1 LSLVSKSRI
10 GSNSMDAS
18 KLRDASRSRDVSKI
32 RKASS
37 WVDAINS
44 RDTSNSIPK
53 QCQRKKLI
61 CVKTLTKLPELT
73 VPVEGSTIHVQNILY
88 VRTSRHSAR
97 VGTHTLNEG
106 LT

>member
-1 LSLVSKSRI
+1 
-10 GSNSMDAS
+10 MDAS
-18 KLRDASRSRDVSKI
+18 NLRDASRSRDASKI

-44 RDTSNSIPK
+44 RDTNIPK

-61 CVKTLTKLPELT
+61 CVKTLRKLPELT
-73 VPVEGSTIHVQNILY
+73 VPAEGSTIHVQNIRI
-88 VRTSRHSAR
+88 VGIVR